1 MQKGTHSMVKSPQPQ
16 MEIQLWPVDR
26 LVFCARNPRKN
37 DAAVDRMCGSIREFG
52 FKIPVLARSDGEV
65 VDGYLCLKV
74 DGCKINS
81 ARCNQM
87 LSLRPRR

>member
-1 MQKGTHSMVKSPQPQ
+1 MVTSS
-16 MEIQLWPVDR
+16 QLLQVLIWHTDR
-26 LVFCARNPRKN
+26 LVFNARNPRKMPPSST
-37 DAAVDRMCGSIREFG
+37 RMCGSIREFG
-52 FKIPVLARSDGEV
+52 YKIPVLARSDGEV

>member
-1 MQKGTHSMVKSPQPQ
+1 MVIEYGHVVAATASLDLAHRSAGLQRAQP
-16 MEIQLWPVDR
+16 
-26 LVFCARNPRKN
+26 AKN
-37 DAAVDRMCGSIREFG
+37 AAVVDRMCGSIREFG
-52 FKIPVLARSDGEV
+52 DKMPVLARSDGEV